1 MDAVRA
7 TAASPTDTPPASS
20 TTSSAASTGTASS
33 FATLF
38 DEAKKDLKH
47 GEKLTKVDGHHFA
60 RIKGGER
67 DDMCVNLSG
76 NGRNGQ
82 AFDLIWRNGRQFH
95 AYGGAG
101 ADHIV
106 VEVGKKA
113 TPTTDP
119 ATSTQSAA
127 TRETTGSSDAT
138 GAIGATGTSTTVSGS
153 SLPPS
158 QATAVGATGGTGAAT
173 ASS

>member
-38 DEAKKDLKH
+38 DEAKKDLKQ
-47 GEKLTKVDGHHFA
+47 GEKLTKVAGHHFA

-95 AYGGAG
+95 AYGGDGAG
-101 ADHIV
+101 HVV
-106 VEVGKKA
+106 VEVGKKPA
-113 TPTTDP
+113 ATTDP
-119 ATSTQSAA
+119 APSTQSAA

-138 GAIGATGTSTTVSGS
+138 GATGATGTSTTFSGS
-153 SLPPS
+153 SA
-158 QATAVGATGGTGAAT
+158 QVTAVGATGGIGAAA